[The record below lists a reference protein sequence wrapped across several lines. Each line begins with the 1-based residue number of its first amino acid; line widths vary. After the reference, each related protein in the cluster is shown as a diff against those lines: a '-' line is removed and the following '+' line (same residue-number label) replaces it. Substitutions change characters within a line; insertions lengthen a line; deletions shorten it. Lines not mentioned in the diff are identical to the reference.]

1 MINKKI
7 AVFAS
12 AAIVA
17 GFFLLSRGTLLLVTA
32 QAEPNFDQS
41 KLVGISVQDDKVLYT
56 NMNISN
62 IAPGD
67 SDHDYIVVK
76 NTGSVT
82 EMVTITTTPTGVIF
96 ADNGKTGNS
105 LGTDVDPNE
114 NNTVHGIS
122 MDYAAYGNDNMF
134 KFDNHPMQISYDID
148 VHGLFGS
155 VTPIH
160 VGPFSS
166 EDVSNQFQ
174 LGAGDSATVTYYY
187 EMPIHAHNDYQATL
201 GQLDIALMATGNYTP
216 PPPPENNTPTNNTPQ
231 PPDNNTPTNNT
242 PQPPDNNTTNTPPTP
257 PPKTGPGNGGGVPG
271 GTTPVT
277 GLPIIS
283 IVLEGLLTVIL
294 GGALIMLS
302 RGKSNES

>member
-1 MINKKI
+1 MRNKKI
-7 AVFAS
+7 AVLAS
-12 AAIVA
+12 AAIVT
-17 GFFLLSRGTLLLVTA
+17 GFFLLSGGTLLLVTA
-32 QAEPNFDQS
+32 QADTPSDPN
-41 KLVGISVQDDKVLYT
+41 KIVGISVQDGKVLFSG
-56 NMNISN
+56 MNISN

-67 SDHDYIVVK
+67 SGQDFIVVK

-82 EMVTITTTPTGVIF
+82 EMVTITTTPTGEIF
-96 ADNGKTGNS
+96 ADNGKTGNA
-105 LGTDVDPNE
+105 LGMDVDPAE
-114 NNTVHGIS
+114 NNTAHGIS

-148 VHGLFGS
+148 VHGLFGT
-155 VTPIH
+155 VTPTH

-187 EMPIHAHNDYQATL
+187 TMPIHAHNDYQATQ
-201 GQLDIALMATGNYTP
+201 GQLDIALMATGDRT

-242 PQPPDNNTTNTPPTP
+242 PQPPDNNTTNTPPTLP
-257 PPKTGPGNGGGVPG
+257 PNTGPGNGGGVPG

-294 GGALIMLS
+294 GGALIVLS